1 MHFLKKL
8 IESPELDDP
17 AKKHKMIHRHFLRY
31 SKGKFLGPAIK
42 ITKTNTKITLKGS
55 FEYEDLIQEIIAT
68 IISDGEFE
76 INGVLVTG
84 SDIKEDISSLGLDL
98 KLKKST
104 GKTINYKA
112 DIHDKINRNNLIE
125 IIEKLRETSYLL
137 LSFNLNPTCKV
148 STKSRIPQP
157 SKKKIEDDDINKRV
171 QFCKGVINNT
181 ERNIKLIIDL
191 VLIDFKLNLPENWKT
206 ITITNN
212 YNITDIIIPKNIQNS
227 SLLRI
232 MALRKGQMIRTLNVD
247 GELIE
252 KQYSIIV

>member
-17 AKKHKMIHRHFLRY
+17 AKKHKRIHRHFARY
-31 SKGKFLGPAIK
+31 SKGIFIGPAIK

-55 FEYEDLIQEIIAT
+55 FEYEDLIQEVIAT
-68 IISDGEFE
+68 TISDREFE
-76 INGVLVTG
+76 INGVLITG
-84 SDIKEDISSLGLDL
+84 SDIKEDISNLGLDW

-112 DIHDKINRNNLIE
+112 EINDKINRNHLIE
-125 IIEKLRETSYLL
+125 IIDILRETSYLL
-137 LSFNLNPTCKV
+137 LSFNLNPTCKM
-148 STKSRIPQP
+148 STKKRIPQP
-157 SKKKIEDDDINKRV
+157 SKKKIEEDDINKRI
-171 QFCKGVINNT
+171 QFCNGVINNS

-191 VLIDFKLNLPENWKT
+191 ILIDFKLNLPEKWKT
-206 ITITNN
+206 IKITNN
-212 YNITDIIIPKNIQNS
+212 YNITDIIIPKNIKNS

-232 MALRKGQMIRTLNVD
+232 MAIRKGQMKRTLDVD

-252 KQYSIIV
+252 KQYSIRV

>member
-8 IESPELDDP
+8 IESPDLDDP
-17 AKKHKMIHRHFLRY
+17 AKKHKSIHRHFARY
-31 SKGKFLGPAIK
+31 SKGIFLGPAIK
-42 ITKTNTKITLKGS
+42 ITKTNKKITLKGS

-68 IISDGEFE
+68 TISDREFD
-76 INGVLVTG
+76 INGVLITG
-84 SDIKEDISSLGLDL
+84 SDIMEDILSLGLDW

-112 DIHDKINRNNLIE
+112 DINDKINRNNLIE
-125 IIEKLRETSYLL
+125 IIEKLRETSYFLI
-137 LSFNLNPTCKV
+137 SFNLNPTCKV
-148 STKSRIPQP
+148 LTKSRIPQP
-157 SKKKIEDDDINKRV
+157 SKKKIEDDNITKRV
-171 QFCKGVINNT
+171 QFCNGVINNS

-191 VLIDFKLNLPENWKT
+191 VLIDFKLDLPKNWKT

-212 YNITDIIIPKNIQNS
+212 YNITNIIIPKNIQNS

-232 MALRKGQMIRTLNVD
+232 MALRKGQMIRTLDVD

-252 KQYSIIV
+252 KQYPIIV

>member
-1 MHFLKKL
+1 MHFLRKL

-17 AKKHKMIHRHFLRY
+17 AKKHKSIHRHFARY
-31 SKGKFLGPAIK
+31 SKGIFIGPAIK

-68 IISDGEFE
+68 TISDRQFE
-76 INGVLVTG
+76 INGVLITG
-84 SDIKEDISSLGLDL
+84 SDIKEDIINLGLDW

-112 DIHDKINRNNLIE
+112 EINDKINGNNLIE

-148 STKSRIPQP
+148 STKKRIPQP
-157 SKKKIEDDDINKRV
+157 SKKKIEEDDINKRI
-171 QFCKGVINNT
+171 QFCNGVINNS
-181 ERNIKLIIDL
+181 ERNSKLILDL
-191 VLIDFKLNLPENWKT
+191 VLKDFKLDLPENWKT

-212 YNITDIIIPKNIQNS
+212 YNITNIIIPKNIQNS
-227 SLLRI
+227 RLLRI
-232 MALRKGQMIRTLNVD
+232 MALRKGQMNRTLDVD

-252 KQYSIIV
+252 KQYSITV

>member
-1 MHFLKKL
+1 MHFLRKL

-17 AKKHKMIHRHFLRY
+17 AKKHKSIHRHFARY
-31 SKGKFLGPAIK
+31 SKGKFIGPAIK

-55 FEYEDLIQEIIAT
+55 FEYEDLIQEIIAST
-68 IISDGEFE
+68 ISDREFE
-76 INGVLVTG
+76 INGVLITG
-84 SDIKEDISSLGLDL
+84 SDIKEDISNLGLDW

-112 DIHDKINRNNLIE
+112 EINDKINRNNLIE

-137 LSFNLNPTCKV
+137 LSFNLNSNCKV
-148 STKSRIPQP
+148 STKKRIPQP
-157 SKKKIEDDDINKRV
+157 SKKKIEEDDINTRI
-171 QFCKGVINNT
+171 QFCSGVINNS

-191 VLIDFKLNLPENWKT
+191 VLIDFKLDLPKNWKT

-212 YNITDIIIPKNIQNS
+212 YIITDIIIPKNIQNS
-227 SLLRI
+227 RLLRI
-232 MALRKGQMIRTLNVD
+232 MAVRKGQMKRILDVD

-252 KQYSIIV
+252 KQYSIRV

>member
-8 IESPELDDP
+8 IESPILDDP
-17 AKKHKMIHRHFLRY
+17 AKKHKSIHRHFARY
-31 SKGKFLGPAIK
+31 SKGIFLGPAIK
-42 ITKTNTKITLKGS
+42 ITKTNKKITLKGS

-68 IISDGEFE
+68 TISEREFE
-76 INGVLVTG
+76 INGVLITG
-84 SDIKEDISSLGLDL
+84 SDIKEDISSLGLDW
-98 KLKKST
+98 KLKKSS

-112 DIHDKINRNNLIE
+112 DINDKINRNNLIE

-171 QFCKGVINNT
+171 QFCNGVINNS

-191 VLIDFKLNLPENWKT
+191 VLIDFKLDLPKNWKK

-212 YNITDIIIPKNIQNS
+212 YNITNIIIPKNIQNS

-232 MALRKGQMIRTLNVD
+232 MALRKGQMIRTLDVD

-252 KQYSIIV
+252 KQYPIIV

>member
-1 MHFLKKL
+1 MHFLRKL

-17 AKKHKMIHRHFLRY
+17 AKKHKSIHRHFARY
-31 SKGKFLGPAIK
+31 SKGIFIGPAIK

-55 FEYEDLIQEIIAT
+55 FEYEDLIQEVIAT
-68 IISDGEFE
+68 TISDREFE
-76 INGVLVTG
+76 INGVLITG
-84 SDIKEDISSLGLDL
+84 SDIKEDISNLGLDW

-112 DIHDKINRNNLIE
+112 EINNKINSNHLIE
-125 IIEKLRETSYLL
+125 IIDTLRETSYLL

-148 STKSRIPQP
+148 STKKRIPQP
-157 SKKKIEDDDINKRV
+157 SKKKIEEDDINKRI
-171 QFCKGVINNT
+171 QFCNGVINNS

-191 VLIDFKLNLPENWKT
+191 ILIDFKLDLPEKWKT
-206 ITITNN
+206 IIITNN
-212 YNITDIIIPKNIQNS
+212 YIITDIIIPKNIKNS

-232 MALRKGQMIRTLNVD
+232 MALRKGQMKRTLNVD

-252 KQYSIIV
+252 KQYSIRV